1 MQRQLAKNRPALTEA
16 GVAYLP
22 LEPFRSFFTSRL
34 MKLTPGKFDI
44 DDHSDKFFTDG
55 KRRKIERLLI
65 SDENLAGWCDSMLSV
80 GVPFK
85 GGVER
90 LERFRQLFPDA
101 QITLFCSIRSY
112 ESFLTSA
119 YCEILR
125 HRETFVDFRYF
136 WDRFDFELLR
146 WPSVIDSFVG
156 ALKPIQIKLWQ
167 YEEFRLNSDKILQDL
182 AFGVALPKLAEDQ
195 AHYASFS
202 QLTVELLEFIA
213 AAKGGKI
220 ASRVL
225 KAIDDSLPK
234 ADGNAPFDPWS
245 NLERSYLADR
255 YKQDCKSIDPSR
267 WLIAPTYGNVEA
279 KSAVAAGS

>member
-1 MQRQLAKNRPALTEA
+1 MQRQLAKNRTALTEA

-34 MKLTPGKFDI
+34 KKLTPGKFNI
-44 DDHSDKFFTDG
+44 DDHSEKFFTDG

-65 SDENLAGWCDSMLSV
+65 SDENLAGWCGSMLST

-90 LERFRQLFPDA
+90 LERLRQLFPEA
-101 QITLFCSIRSY
+101 QITLFCSVRSY

-125 HRETFVDFRYF
+125 HRPVFVDFRHF
-136 WDRFDFELLR
+136 WDRVDFELLR
-146 WPSVIDSFVG
+146 WPSVLDSFVG
-156 ALKPIQIKLWQ
+156 VLRPTEIKLWR
-167 YEEFRLNSDKILQDL
+167 YEEFRSNSSDILRNL
-182 AFGVALPKLAEDQ
+182 AFGTALPKLAEDQ

-202 QLTVELLEFIA
+202 QLTMELLECIA

-220 ASRVL
+220 ASSVL
-225 KAIDDSLPK
+225 KGIDDSLPK
-234 ADGNAPFDPWS
+234 AKGYAPFDPWS
-245 NLERSYLADR
+245 NLERSYLAER
-255 YKQDCKSIDPSR
+255 YKEDCKSIDPSR
-267 WLIAPTYGNVEA
+267 WLIAPTYASLEA
-279 KSAVAAGS
+279 KSAVGATS